1 MTKTQRTRK
10 QSKAQ
15 QKTPRRPKAPTAKFW
30 AERAAR
36 IAASRAHNEKTGMTE
51 RERRAQRKAERAKL
65 AAKGAKPTKQPA
77 TKTPPTKT
85 APTPSV
91 GRIISDKSSGAY
103 LARVLKTINRNAKAK
118 YPTALDYVGA
128 DAGAGWVILGTDGHR
143 ALLQVGTASTTAKKI
158 GKPFV
163 TATGPAYGFDL
174 TPDVERALR
183 ALDADTLTLRIDA
196 KRKRLS
202 VTGRTSTPTVDGPIA
217 GTLASASVMVDRRYL
232 LDGLG
237 RGGRL
242 RYDAKPDRVLIE
254 TPDALR
260 YLLMAKQPT
269 APPKWKPTT
278 TKPTTK
284 PDKLKTTK
292 TTTRPATRAKV
303 ATPSQPPP
311 VENRPAVSPDAP
323 ATSPAT
329 TTDPIG
335 VAQ

>member
-1 MTKTQRTRK
+1 MTTTQRRRK
-10 QSKAQ
+10 QSKE
-15 QKTPRRPKAPTAKFW
+15 KHPRRPKAPTAKFW

-65 AAKGAKPTKQPA
+65 AAKGAKATKTPA
-77 TKTPPTKT
+77 TKTTKT
-85 APTPSV
+85 TTPPV

-103 LARVLKTINRNAKAK
+103 LARVLKTINSSAKK

-143 ALLQVGTASTTAKKI
+143 ALLQVGKATSAKTI
-158 GKPFV
+158 AKPFV
-163 TATGPAYGFDL
+163 TAKGPAYGFDL

-202 VTGRTSTPTVDGPIA
+202 VTGKTSTPTVDGPIA

-260 YLLMAKQPT
+260 YLLMAKKPT
-269 APPKWKPTT
+269 APPKWKP
-278 TKPTTK
+278 KPTTAAAAA
-284 PDKLKTTK
+284 PAAK
-292 TTTRPATRAKV
+292 TTTRPATRVKV
-303 ATPSQPPP
+303 ATPSQPTP
-311 VENRPAVSPDAP
+311 VDNRPADKPDAP

-329 TTDPIG
+329 TTDPTG
-335 VAQ
+335 AAQ